1 MHYSIKDI
9 TSSLP
14 KKKNKGDSFWV
25 QYLIRYVSYP
35 FTYFFINL
43 GWSANQVSIL
53 SWIVIFIGSLLL
65 AINNNACM
73 LAGVILIN
81 FWIVLDCV
89 DGNIAR
95 TKKVKTFMGD
105 FFDAIAGYGPFSF
118 TTLALGV
125 AAYNTTHLVNDEY
138 RYLLLIVGGFGA
150 LINLYTRLIHQKYTN
165 CFFAAKKI
173 LNELDDIVLKAPE
186 KGVNKFAYFRME
198 VDKNVGVSGIFMP
211 WLIVSYLTQTY
222 EIMLGFYT
230 LYYIVA
236 FLGVSV
242 LYSRKAEV
250 FEKESQQ
257 KMIKENR
264 QIKFQTN

>member
-173 LNELDDIVLKAPE
+173 LNELDDIVHF
-186 KGVNKFAYFRME
+186 VNP
-198 VDKNVGVSGIFMP
+198 N
-211 WLIVSYLTQTY
+211 
-222 EIMLGFYT
+222 
-230 LYYIVA
+230 
-236 FLGVSV
+236 
-242 LYSRKAEV
+242 
-250 FEKESQQ
+250 QQ
-257 KMIKENR
+257 KIPLNMAFHTTFVPAVEFMGEIFRWNRFPFLQQKENFPK
-264 QIKFQTN
+264 QCDFFNVILDTFKVFFVLSGWLQFFHSVALKSSNKSSTLS